1 MALHI
6 LMAAA
11 ENGALPGGK
20 VGGVGDVVRDAPQAV
35 ASLPGFDGT
44 VSVVCPSYGFLH
56 EAAKQSLG
64 SFSVR
69 FAGQQETVELFEVRG
84 FVPGTRE
91 LDKDSASIHTGRVRQ
106 LVIHHPRFEAVD
118 ARGRKRIYVD
128 DPPKEPFASDATR
141 FALFSAAVVE
151 GLIQQKFGPVNRLH
165 LHDWHLGCAL
175 MLREFDQHYTALRD
189 LRTVFTIHNLA
200 LQGVR
205 PLDGY
210 ASSLKAWFP
219 DSDIP
224 FTAVRDPQW
233 TDCVNPV
240 AAAIRLADAVHVVSP
255 GYADE
260 VCLPSRPRRC
270 DENCTFFG
278 GEGLEEDLQR
288 ARAEQRLHG
297 ILNGCEYEPG
307 RQLLPRTQES
317 WQRMLDVLISELQSW
332 QQGNPTAA
340 HELGRQRLEQWRDSP
355 QPAVVM
361 TSVTRAVDQKIRLM
375 KHPTH
380 DSPLDRILNATAGQA
395 VFILAGSGDAGYEE
409 FLSSVSRRHNNFVF
423 VNGYSAS
430 GANALYECG
439 DLFLMP
445 SAYEPCGISQML
457 AMRSG
462 QPCVVHAIGGLK
474 DTVQGNAT
482 GFCFSG
488 NTPQELGDGFV
499 ATTLRAISL
508 KGQQPLDYAA
518 IQQRAFNETFNWSDS
533 VREYVDRLYC

>member
-1 MALHI
+1 
-6 LMAAA
+6 
-11 ENGALPGGK
+11 
-20 VGGVGDVVRDAPQAV
+20 
-35 ASLPGFDGT
+35 
-44 VSVVCPSYGFLH
+44 
-56 EAAKQSLG
+56 
-64 SFSVR
+64 
-69 FAGQQETVELFEVRG
+69 
-84 FVPGTRE
+84 
-91 LDKDSASIHTGRVRQ
+91 
-106 LVIHHPRFEAVD
+106 
-118 ARGRKRIYVD
+118 
-128 DPPKEPFASDATR
+128 
-141 FALFSAAVVE
+141 
-151 GLIQQKFGPVNRLH
+151 
-165 LHDWHLGCAL
+165 
-175 MLREFDQHYTALRD
+175 
-189 LRTVFTIHNLA
+189 
-200 LQGVR
+200 
-205 PLDGY
+205 
-210 ASSLKAWFP
+210 
-219 DSDIP
+219 
-224 FTAVRDPQW
+224 
-233 TDCVNPV
+233 
-240 AAAIRLADAVHVVSP
+240 
-255 GYADE
+255 
-260 VCLPSRPRRC
+260 
-270 DENCTFFG
+270 
-278 GEGLEEDLQR
+278 
-288 ARAEQRLHG
+288 
-297 ILNGCEYEPG
+297 
-307 RQLLPRTQES
+307 
-317 WQRMLDVLISELQSW
+317 
-332 QQGNPTAA
+332 
-340 HELGRQRLEQWRDSP
+340 
-355 QPAVVM
+355 M

-409 FLSSVSRRHNNFVF
+409 FLSSVSRRHNNFVC